1 MKDIFYHFIKQADKP
16 FHGWNFSFLAD
27 TGRLSTEPLPWSYAA
42 NVLHYIQKID
52 SMLDMGTGGGEF
64 LSLLTPLPARTAA
77 TEGYPPNVALAK
89 AKLEP
94 LGVSVYPVEDDT
106 CLPFANNQFDL
117 IINKH
122 ESYCELEIKRILKP
136 NGIFI
141 TQQVGGLDNLELNHL
156 LHAYNESEYS
166 YWNMQYASSQLK
178 QAGFQILKQQEAF
191 PYQRFY
197 DIGSIVYYLKAV
209 PWQIPDFSVSKYE
222 DCLLCTYNS
231 IQQDGYIE
239 VKAHRFYIVASL

>member
-1 MKDIFYHFIKQADKP
+1 MMDTFYQFVNQANKP
-16 FHGWNFSFLAD
+16 FQGWNFSFLTD
-27 TGRLSTEPLPWSYAA
+27 TGRLSTEPLPWNYASI
-42 NVLHYIQKID
+42 VLQYMYGVD

-77 TEGYPPNVALAK
+77 TEGYAPNIPLAK
-89 AKLEP
+89 ERLEP
-94 LGVSVYPVEDDT
+94 LGISVHAIEDDT
-106 CLPFANNQFDL
+106 HLPFANEQFDL

-122 ESYCELEIKRILKP
+122 ESFCEKEVKRVLKP

-141 TQQVGGLDNLELNHL
+141 TQQVGGLDNLELNDL
-156 LHAYNESEYS
+156 LHAYTGSEYS
-166 YWNMQYASSQLK
+166 YWNMEYASSRLK
-178 QAGFQILKQQEAF
+178 HCGFQILKQQECF

-197 DIGSIVYYLKAV
+197 DIGSIIYYLKAI

-222 DCLLCTYNS
+222 EQLLHVHNH
-231 IQQDGYIE
+231 IQQNGFIE